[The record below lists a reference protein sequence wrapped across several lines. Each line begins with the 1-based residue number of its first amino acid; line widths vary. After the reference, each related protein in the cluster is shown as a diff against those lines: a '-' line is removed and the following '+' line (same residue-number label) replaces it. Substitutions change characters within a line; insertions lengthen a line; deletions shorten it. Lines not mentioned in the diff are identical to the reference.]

1 MCPQYFPG
9 LRLPLLT
16 ILAQEDYGSQGCEAW
31 PGLASQITLLFLYPD
46 GVWGASATEQR
57 SPALG
62 ESLLPSRGK
71 ETHLVPAIDVPRG

>member
-1 MCPQYFPG
+1 MWPQYFPG

-46 GVWGASATEQR
+46 GVWGASATEQQ
-57 SPALG
+57 
-62 ESLLPSRGK
+62 
-71 ETHLVPAIDVPRG
+71 